1 MNTEDYIS
9 SGIIES
15 YLLGNASADEA
26 AIFECVLKNNK
37 EVRLAFEETQKTL
50 EDFATAQSIV
60 PPKELKQKIWDKIQ
74 LQNVEEISPKLERTS
89 GEKIQKIEK
98 QEIYQAKKSNWRPY
112 AIAASILFLAS
123 LLGNL
128 FLFNNQR
135 SVDEKIAQ
143 LEVQKQY
150 QKQIIEDLNQRWD
163 IISNPNISIVNL
175 KGVEKHKDSKA
186 TVFWNQST
194 KEVFLNAE
202 NLPETPEGMQYQLWA
217 IADGKPVNAGMY
229 SDEKDSK
236 ISLSNIENAQAFAI
250 TLEKEGGST
259 TPTMENMF
267 VMGEI

>member
-74 LQNVEEISPKLERTS
+74 EQNREEIPKKNPEISTF
-89 GEKIQKIEK
+89 EIQKEYQ
-98 QEIYQAKKSNWRPY
+98 QEVKLSKNANWKYY
-112 AIAASILFLAS
+112 AVAASLLLLAS

-128 FLFNNQR
+128 FWFNNQKN
-135 SVDEKIAQ
+135 DQEKISKLQ
-143 LEVQKQY
+143 SE
-150 QKQIIEDLNQRWD
+150 KQIQTQKINDLNQRWD

-250 TLEKEGGST
+250 TLEKEGGSA